1 MKRLMKRFR
10 YGEKGFTLI
19 ELLIIVAILGI
30 LAAVIIPNV
39 GAFIGAGNI
48 AASNTEAANVRTA
61 GMAYYADNNATWP
74 ATSALLTGGT
84 PAYLSS
90 APDAVYTFDDT
101 GSDAG
106 LILSAVAGSGHTSG
120 LTFDGTSGNN
130 TQQWSR

>member
-61 GMAYYADNNATWP
+61 GMAYYADNGATWP
-74 ATSALLTGGT
+74 TTSADLMGT
-84 PAYLSS
+84 PQYLS
-90 APDAVYTFDDT
+90 ATPDAVYTFDET

-106 LILSAVAGSGHTSG
+106 LLLSAVAGSGHTLG
-120 LTFDGTSGNN
+120 LTFEGTASGNN
-130 TQQWSR
+130 TQQWRR